1 MHMSENNI
9 VFTGG
14 HAGTTALAVAE
25 VVKKRNLGWKIF
37 WIGPKR
43 AMEGK
48 SVETLESKIFP
59 ESGISFRPII
69 AGRLQRE
76 FTRYTIP
83 ALLKIPIGF
92 VHAFILLLQI
102 KPKAI
107 LSFGGYA
114 AYPVVV
120 VGKLLGVPILI
131 HEQTAAVGR
140 ANKYSAV
147 FATKIALSR
156 EESLKYFPSEKCVV
170 TGNPIL
176 PEIAKIPV
184 KKTLGNPP
192 IIFVTGGSRGSV
204 TVNELISEVL
214 EKLLVGFR
222 LVHQAGELEYKKFQ
236 EKKESLPANLKENYE
251 VFANILPDK
260 MPEILGKAD
269 IVVAR
274 AGANTVSE
282 IIAAKKPSVLIP
294 IPFSY
299 MDEQTKNAQFAEG
312 LGLSRVLTQAEAD
325 GTKLLSQINYLV
337 ENWQEI
343 SEKAAIIASPDKDAT
358 GKVVDLLESLI
369 KK

>member
-1 MHMSENNI
+1 MSENNI

-14 HAGTTALAVAE
+14 HAGTTALVVAGAI
-25 VVKKRNLGWKIF
+25 KKRNLGWNIF

-48 SVETLESKIFP
+48 DIETLESKIFP

-69 AGRLQRE
+69 AGRLQRK
-76 FTRYTIP
+76 FTRYTIS

-92 VHAFILLLQI
+92 IQALILLLQI
-102 KPKAI
+102 KPKVI

-114 AYPVVV
+114 AFPVVV
-120 VGKLLGVPILI
+120 VGKLLGIPILI

-147 FATKIALSR
+147 FATKIALSK
-156 EESLKYFPSEKCVV
+156 EDSLKYFPPDKSVV

-176 PEIAKIPV
+176 PEIAKILA
-184 KKTLGNPP
+184 KKTIGNPP
-192 IIFVTGGSRGSV
+192 LIFITGGSRGSV
-204 TVNELISEVL
+204 TINELIAEVL
-214 EKLLVGFR
+214 EKLLGSYR
-222 LVHQAGELEYKKFQ
+222 MIHQTGELEYKKFQ
-236 EKKESLPANLKENYE
+236 EKKGNLPTNLKENYG
-251 VFANILPDK
+251 VFASVLPDK
-260 MPEILGKAD
+260 MPEILSRAD

-299 MDEQTKNAQFAEG
+299 LDEQTKNAHFAES
-312 LGLSRVLTQAEAD
+312 LGLARVLPQAEAS
-325 GTKLLSQINYLV
+325 GARLLSEINYLL
-337 ENWQEI
+337 ENWEKI
-343 SEKAAIIASPDKDAT
+343 SEKASEIQSPDKNAA
-358 GKVVDLLESLI
+358 GKVVDLLEGLI